1 MFLAEE
7 ATEVVKGYEPFDFFM
22 LVITIIIAIG
32 FIRLIMARPKKNL
45 FAIAFTAVSLG
56 LFLFID
62 YVMIFEIGLFRVK

>member
-7 ATEVVKGYEPFDFFM
+7 AAKSAIDPFDWFM
-22 LVITIIIAIG
+22 LAFTVIIAIG
-32 FIRLIMARPKKNL
+32 FVRLLLARPRKNK

-62 YVMIFEIGLFRVK
+62 YVMIFEVWLA